1 MLSAMLG
8 GNREIFFPKLKEN
21 QMMTF
26 DAIAKELL
34 WTCGYEIVYCESD
47 EEAIRCSKEL
57 KKGSKRYPVHFSVSD
72 TSGEKAFEEFYT
84 STESVDQ
91 NRFLSL
97 GVIIDKPMPNRTE
110 INLLVTALD
119 DAFKNAS
126 ITKRDIVHM
135 ITSYLPSFEHM
146 ETGKSLDAKM

>member
-1 MLSAMLG
+1 M
-8 GNREIFFPKLKEN
+8 
-21 QMMTF
+21 
-26 DAIAKELL
+26 
-34 WTCGYEIVYCESD
+34 
-47 EEAIRCSKEL
+47 
-57 KKGSKRYPVHFSVSD
+57 SD